1 MTLVPRLVAA
11 VALGVA
17 TLASAPAARAAESYD
32 NCTGVISS
40 LPVIITTPGTWCL
53 KGDVATAMMSGSA
66 ISVQSNNVTIDCNG
80 FKIGGLGAG
89 LNTATY
95 GIEAFNRT
103 NVTVRNC
110 TVRGFYWGVVL
121 SSAVGGYLV
130 EDNRFD
136 GNTSA
141 ALLAFGEG
149 TTIRDNQILHTGGST
164 QFSEYLTYGIYAG
177 GTSHIVGNQVLDVFA
192 QPGELGNVAYGIR
205 LDNAIGG
212 LIADNVIA
220 DVYRESPGSAR
231 SIYVYGSR
239 GVTIRD
245 NAVTA
250 ATNGETMGI
259 TCPDDDSVAIGNT
272 VAQFDA
278 PLSACL
284 DGGNIIY

>member
-1 MTLVPRLVAA
+1 MSLVPRLVAA
-11 VALGVA
+11 VALCFA

-32 NCTGVISS
+32 NCSGVISS
-40 LPVIITTPGTWCL
+40 LPAIITTQGTWCM
-53 KGDVATAMMSGSA
+53 KSDIATAMTSGSA
-66 ISVQSNNVTIDCNG
+66 ISVQANNVTIDCNG
-80 FKIGGLGAG
+80 FKLGGLAAG

-95 GIEAFNRT
+95 GIEAMNRN

-110 TVRGFYWGVVL
+110 TIRGFYWGVVL

-130 EDNRFD
+130 ENNRFD
-136 GNTSA
+136 GNTSS

-149 TTIRDNQILHTGGST
+149 STIRDNQVLHTGGST
-164 QFSEYLTYGIYAG
+164 QFNEYLTSGIHAS
-177 GTSHIVGNQVLDVFA
+177 GTSHIVRNQVLDVSA

-212 LIADNVIA
+212 LIAENVVA
-220 DVYRESPGSAR
+220 DVYRASPGSAR

-245 NAVTA
+245 NAITA
-250 ATNGETMGI
+250 ATNGETTGI
-259 TCPDDDSVAIGNT
+259 ICPDDDSVALGNT
-272 VAQFDA
+272 LAQFDT

-284 DGGNIIY
+284 DGGNIVY